1 MAETHLKDMI
11 IPEVFDNYVRN
22 NSLKTNN
29 LINSGIVQKD
39 DWLGD
44 QLSQPG
50 TRITIPYINDLAG
63 SPDNWT
69 DDSDIQVN
77 NLTSGSQ
84 VGMKFYQAK
93 AFGQTDLSTLMTG
106 APVQDQIASRFS
118 FFWNTSDQAMLFSIL
133 KGMFQNDDI
142 ANSKVLDLTAQSPT
156 DSEFSAKGFIAAL
169 SLMGDQPENI
179 LSSIAVNS
187 ATYAMMKSQNLIETI
202 QPSNGGQ
209 AINVYNGKQ
218 VVVDD
223 DIPTEGTT
231 KDNTTSVAY
240 LFGTGAVSYSTQM
253 FGTKVVDEP
262 LKQGGRESVLQKRIG
277 CIHPLG
283 MSVNP
288 QWNPT
293 KPNFPTPDD
302 FSQKEAWIVPKG
314 MDVKHV
320 QLVQYKFKL
329 DPYFVLTK
337 KAQSTVQKVQEASD
351 TSNNGVQSNNNGDAT
366 EDKNGTDNSK
376 GTNK

>member
-11 IPEVFDNYVRN
+11 VPEVFSAYVRN
-22 NSLKTNN
+22 NSMKTNN
-29 LINSGIVQKD
+29 LINSGIVQD
-39 DWLGD
+39 DKWLGG
-44 QLSQPG
+44 QLEQPG
-50 TRITIPYINDLAG
+50 TRITIPFINDLDGTA
-63 SPDNWT
+63 DNWT
-69 DDSDIQVN
+69 DDSDITVN

-84 VGMKFYQAK
+84 VGMKFYQTK

-118 FFWNTSDQAMLFSIL
+118 NFWNTSDQVMLFAIL
-133 KGMFQNDDI
+133 KGMFQNDDV

-156 DSEFSAKGFIAAL
+156 DAEFSAKGFIAAL

-187 ATYAMMKSQNLIETI
+187 KTYAMMKSQNLIETI
-202 QPSNGGQ
+202 QPSAGGQ

-218 VVVDD
+218 VVIDD
-223 DIPTEGTT
+223 DIPVEGTS

-240 LFGTGAVSYSTQM
+240 LFGTGAVRYSTLMHGSQ
-253 FGTKVVDEP
+253 VVDEP
-262 LKQGGRESVLQKRIG
+262 LKQGGRESVVQKRIG

-283 MSVNP
+283 MSINP
-288 QWNPT
+288 QWNPA

-302 FSQKEAWIVPKG
+302 FAKKEAWIVPKD

-329 DPYFVLTK
+329 DPYFVLSK
-337 KAQSTVQKVQEASD
+337 KAQGAVDQSKSGT
-351 TSNNGVQSNNNGDAT
+351 TSPAG
-366 EDKNGTDNSK
+366 K
-376 GTNK
+376 